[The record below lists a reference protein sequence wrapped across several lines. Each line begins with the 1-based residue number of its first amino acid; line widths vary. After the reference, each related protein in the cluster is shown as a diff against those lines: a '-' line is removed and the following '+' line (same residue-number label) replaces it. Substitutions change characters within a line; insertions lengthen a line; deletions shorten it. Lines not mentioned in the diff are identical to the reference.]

1 MMLKY
6 LRWFYMLFEPGVEI
20 YVNLPDMPLLLD
32 AFV

>member
-6 LRWFYMLFEPGVEI
+6 YMLFEPGVEI

>member
-6 LRWFYMLFEPGVEI
+6 LRFYMLFEPGVEI

>member
-1 MMLKY
+1 MLKY
-6 LRWFYMLFEPGVEI
+6 YKLSDHGLDF

>member
-6 LRWFYMLFEPGVEI
+6 IHMLFDPGVEV